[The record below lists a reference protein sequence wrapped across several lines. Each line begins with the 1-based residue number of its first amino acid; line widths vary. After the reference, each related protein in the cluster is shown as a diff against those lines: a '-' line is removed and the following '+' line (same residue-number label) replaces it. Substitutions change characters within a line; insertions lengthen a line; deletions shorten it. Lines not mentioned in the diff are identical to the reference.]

1 MTPAQSDR
9 QVAVTAGDNCLV
21 GSFAAMASPCE
32 VLLETRDQ
40 DMALSLARMV
50 AAEAWRIE
58 DKFSR
63 YAAGNIV
70 ETINTAEGS
79 PVELDAEAAQLID
92 FATTLY
98 ELSDGRFDI
107 TSGVLRHAW
116 RFDGSDNVP
125 GRAAVEKVMRRV
137 GWQRVTWNS
146 PVLQLQ
152 PDMEVDLGGI
162 GKEYAVDRCAALLR
176 NESNLGCLINFG
188 GDLVAV
194 RPPRRRPAGWRV
206 GIEALDAQRP
216 AAERTLNLKVGGLA
230 TSGDARRFLQ
240 RDGVRFG
247 HILDPRTGW
256 PVPDAPRSVTVA
268 ADSCTQAG
276 MLSTLAMLQGAHAE
290 AFLREQG
297 VQFWCNRGDKTTLHK
312 GPDR

>member
-1 MTPAQSDR
+1 MTSAQSDR

-21 GSFAAMASPCE
+21 GRFAAMASPCE
-32 VLLETRDQ
+32 VLLETSDH
-40 DMALSLARMV
+40 DAALRLAHRV
-50 AAEAWRIE
+50 AAEVWRIE
-58 DKFSR
+58 HKFSR

-70 ETINTAEGS
+70 EAINTADGK
-79 PVELDAEAAQLID
+79 PVELDAETTQLID

-98 ELSDGRFDI
+98 DLSDGSFDI
-107 TSGVLRHAW
+107 TSGVLRRVW

-125 GRAAVEKVMRRV
+125 GRAAVEKVMHRV
-137 GWQRVTWNS
+137 GWQRVVWNA

-152 PDMEVDLGGI
+152 PGMEVDLGGI
-162 GKEYAVDRCAALLR
+162 GKEYAVDRCAALVR
-176 NESNLGCLINFG
+176 DDSDLGCLINFG
-188 GDLVAV
+188 GDLAAV

-216 AAERTLNLKVGGLA
+216 AAERSLNLKVGGLA
-230 TSGDARRFLQ
+230 TSGDARYS
-240 RDGVRFG
+240 

-290 AFLREQG
+290 RFLREQG
-297 VQFWCNRGDKTTLHK
+297 VQFWCNRGGKTTPQK
-312 GPDR
+312 GPE